1 MPRDAPRG
9 PYLFKEVRSDPLQH
23 LILPASLDLAQ
34 TERDLKIVSNRL
46 PLPKVS
52 PAIEEEEKGR
62 AVPRGFRFQG
72 ESQQWREI
80 TFRSDLVVRLFRN
93 LFHV

>member
-1 MPRDAPRG
+1 MRLVALIYSRKFAPTPDPPRVARPRANG
-9 PYLFKEVRSDPLQH
+9 AGFVE
-23 LILPASLDLAQ
+23 
-34 TERDLKIVSNRL
+34 TNLKIVSNRL

-80 TFRSDLVVRLFRN
+80 TFRSDLVVCLFRN